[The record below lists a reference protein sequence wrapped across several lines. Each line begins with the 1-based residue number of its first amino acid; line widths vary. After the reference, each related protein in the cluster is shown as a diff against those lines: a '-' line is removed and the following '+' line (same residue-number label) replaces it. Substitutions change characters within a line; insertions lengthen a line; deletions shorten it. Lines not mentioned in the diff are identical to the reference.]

1 MGLLGAEWCKGPATG
16 EGPSLT
22 VAHRIN
28 SNRVREEYEETGPE
42 A

>member
-22 VAHRIN
+22 VAHN